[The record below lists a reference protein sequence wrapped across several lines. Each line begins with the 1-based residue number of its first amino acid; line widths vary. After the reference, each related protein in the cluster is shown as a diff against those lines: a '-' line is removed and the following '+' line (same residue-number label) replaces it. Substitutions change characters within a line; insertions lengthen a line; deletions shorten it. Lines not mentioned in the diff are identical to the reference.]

1 MTRKLAR
8 SSPIS
13 TETRKR
19 SARAVIGAARRDDL
33 PRKPRA
39 AAEDPDDGPE
49 WTDAQLARAE
59 LAENGDVIR
68 PASGTLKRGP
78 GRPRI
83 ANPKKQVS
91 VRLDPD
97 VIDAL
102 QKGGPGWQGRMNEA
116 LRKALK
122 LG

>member
-1 MTRKLAR
+1 MTRKPAR
-8 SSPIS
+8 SFPIS
-13 TETRKR
+13 TESQKRAAPAPIGTGRREDLRK
-19 SARAVIGAARRDDL
+19 G
-33 PRKPRA
+33 PHT